1 MRLDMKALG
10 RRDENWLAQVS
21 ARLGV
26 VEAHFARYS
35 QRKVEEI
42 SFLQTGLKLGR
53 GEVDSA
59 YSLVDDAGLC
69 G

>member
-1 MRLDMKALG
+1 MKALG

-42 SFLQTGLKLGR
+42 SFLHRLKLGR
-53 GEVDSA
+53 GRSTPRTA
-59 YSLVDDAGLC
+59 SSTMPGLC